1 MATAVLENVN
11 KFSYLG
17 LRRRP
22 TYNEII
28 GLIKENETLTG
39 ELPNR
44 DATFFKASNEGS
56 FFDGLDSLEV
66 LKEQQH
72 RILQR
77 QMQDLLLRQ
86 NVRENG
92 GTFHLERHMHNTP
105 SSSSSSSTPISVGS
119 DFGTLRTTGIQAE
132 LQERARQTMSR
143 QQQTGGAHAEQ
154 TSQQAR
160 LPTLD
165 SFLSNITSPLQKMIR
180 PLPIPSRQ
188 PQTIDLTTD
197 HVEEAQQQFF
207 PEEMTARDVADE
219 TPELDKKQELIF
231 YSLKAVN
238 PDASRAEFDNAFKIL
253 DKFKDVKSGT
263 LVRNQTNRDSVFGTM
278 HKTGY
283 ITQPTFNQY
292 LELVE
297 QEKQASG
304 QENKEAVRNEMGR
317 LYTNA
322 IYNKYIAPM
331 SVRKGA
337 ETKAKARKSTS
348 ASSSMGV

>member
-1 MATAVLENVN
+1 MATATLELINPYS
-11 KFSYLG
+11 KFG
-17 LRRRP
+17 FKRRP
-22 TYNEII
+22 TYHEII
-28 GLIKENETLTG
+28 GLINENETITG
-39 ELPNR
+39 QLPDR
-44 DATFFKASNEGS
+44 TATLYKASPEGS
-56 FFDGLDSLEV
+56 FFDGTDALEL
-66 LKEQQH
+66 LKEQQS

-86 NVRENG
+86 TVRSNG
-92 GTFHLERHMHNTP
+92 GTFNLERHRQNTPTP
-105 SSSSSSSTPISVGS
+105 SSATPISVGS
-119 DFGTLRTTGIQAE
+119 DFGTMRVAGMQTE
-132 LQERARQTMSR
+132 LQERARQAMSR
-143 QQQTGGAHAEQ
+143 QQQTGEAHAEQ

-165 SFLSNITSPLQKMIR
+165 SFLSGITSPLQRMIR
-180 PLPIPSRQ
+180 PLPIPRRQ
-188 PQTIDLTTD
+188 PETIDLTTGD
-197 HVEEAQQQFF
+197 VEDAQEQFF
-207 PEEMTARDVADE
+207 PEMMTARDIADE

-263 LVRNQTNRDSVFGTM
+263 LVRNKTNRDSVFRTM

-304 QENKEAVRNEMGR
+304 QENKEAVRNEIGR
-317 LYTNA
+317 LYINA

-337 ETKAKARKSTS
+337 ETKAMARKPTG
-348 ASSSMGV
+348 ASSSTSV

>member
-1 MATAVLENVN
+1 MATATLELINPYS
-11 KFSYLG
+11 KFG
-17 LRRRP
+17 FKRRP
-22 TYNEII
+22 TYHEII
-28 GLIKENETLTG
+28 GLINENETITG
-39 ELPNR
+39 QLPDR
-44 DATFFKASNEGS
+44 TATLYKASPEGS
-56 FFDGLDSLEV
+56 FFDGTDALEL
-66 LKEQQH
+66 LKEQQS

-86 NVRENG
+86 TVRSNG
-92 GTFHLERHMHNTP
+92 GTFNLERHRQNTPTP
-105 SSSSSSSTPISVGS
+105 SSATPISVGS
-119 DFGTLRTTGIQAE
+119 DFGTMRVAGMQTE
-132 LQERARQTMSR
+132 LQERARQAMSR
-143 QQQTGGAHAEQ
+143 QQQTGEAHAEQ

-165 SFLSNITSPLQKMIR
+165 SFLSGITSPLQRMIR
-180 PLPIPSRQ
+180 PLPIPRRQ
-188 PQTIDLTTD
+188 PETIDLTTGD
-197 HVEEAQQQFF
+197 VEDAQEQFF
-207 PEEMTARDVADE
+207 PEMMTARDIADE

-238 PDASRAEFDNAFKIL
+238 PDASRVEFDNAFKIL

-263 LVRNQTNRDSVFGTM
+263 LVRNKTNRDSVFRTM

-304 QENKEAVRNEMGR
+304 QENKEAVRNEIGR
-317 LYTNA
+317 LYINA

-337 ETKAKARKSTS
+337 ETKAMARKPTG
-348 ASSSMGV
+348 ASSSTSV

>member
-92 GTFHLERHMHNTP
+92 GTFHLERHRQNTP
-105 SSSSSSSTPISVGS
+105 SSSSSSTPISVGS

-132 LQERARQTMSR
+132 LQERARQAMSR

-165 SFLSNITSPLQKMIR
+165 SFLSGITSPLQRMIQ
-180 PLPIPSRQ
+180 PLPIPRRQ
-188 PQTIDLTTD
+188 PETVDLTTD
-197 HVEEAQQQFF
+197 DVEEAQEQFF
-207 PEEMTARDVADE
+207 PEEMATARE
-219 TPELDKKQELIF
+219 EEPKKPA
-231 YSLKAVN
+231 KT
-238 PDASRAEFDNAFKIL
+238 DD
-253 DKFKDVKSGT
+253 KDV
-263 LVRNQTNRDSVFGTM
+263 L
-278 HKTGY
+278 
-283 ITQPTFNQY
+283 FNEY
-292 LELVE
+292 LKLE
-297 QEKQASG
+297 
-304 QENKEAVRNEMGR
+304 
-317 LYTNA
+317 
-322 IYNKYIAPM
+322 
-331 SVRKGA
+331 
-337 ETKAKARKSTS
+337 
-348 ASSSMGV
+348 